1 MNKIKGDY
9 HTHSEYSHGKGD
21 LVANIESAIKKG
33 LTEIG
38 ITDHGPQTFNFVR
51 LGVKNAE
58 ELIEIKERIAV
69 LNKHYPG
76 ISVLAGVEANIINE
90 KGDLDVPDYILK
102 ELDIVAAGLHL
113 LILPKSIETALR
125 IVLDNRFIY
134 RFFPEKRVEIREWNT
149 RAVINAVKRHQIDFI
164 THPGYKL
171 DIDTYKL
178 ARICAQ
184 EGTCLEINA
193 RHGKLTEEFVR
204 AAMKTDVRFVINS
217 DAHLPASVG
226 RLEPA
231 LKIVKDLDISDDRI
245 INYQGLTG
253 GYS

>member
-9 HTHSEYSHGKGD
+9 HTHSEYSHGNGD
-21 LVANIESAIKKG
+21 LVANIESAINKG

-51 LGVKNAE
+51 LGVKDAE
-58 ELIEIKERIAV
+58 ELIEIKERIEV
-69 LNKHYPG
+69 LNKLYPE
-76 ISVLAGVEANIINE
+76 IRVLAGTEANIINE
-90 KGDLDVPDYILK
+90 EGDLDVPDYILE
-102 ELDIVAAGLHL
+102 ELDIVAAGMHL
-113 LILPKSIETALR
+113 LILPQSIETALR
-125 IVLDNRFIY
+125 LVFDNRFMY
-134 RFFPEKRVEIREWNT
+134 RFFPGKRARIREWNT

-178 ARICAQ
+178 ARVCTQ

-193 RHGKLTEEFVR
+193 RHGLLTEGFVR
-204 AAMKTDVRFVINS
+204 AAMETDVRFVINS

-226 RLEPA
+226 KLEPA
-231 LKIVKDLDISDDRI
+231 LKIVKDLGISNDRI
-245 INYQGLTG
+245 INYQGFTG
-253 GYS
+253 RHT